1 MAAIRLIFIS
11 NFRLLVQK
19 FCHILTSFSSS
30 APQHNFPLS
39 MYTNSASLGFFIG
52 TSGLRRLFNC
62 CCVCLYLYFNWYKYG
77 CILPSS
83 LSILLFQIG
92 ANFFNKKASKA
103 NITRVTNIYVRCTVC
118 YHSVHELI
126 Q

>member
-1 MAAIRLIFIS
+1 MKEIRRPPFSIARFVVLFYHFYIFDVYFAQIKI
-11 NFRLLVQK
+11 LL
-19 FCHILTSFSSS
+19 FGLLYSSS
-30 APQHNFPLS
+30 
-39 MYTNSASLGFFIG
+39 
-52 TSGLRRLFNC
+52 GLQRLFKC
-62 CCVCLYLYFNWYKYG
+62 CCVYMYLYFNWYKYS

-103 NITRVTNIYVRCTVC
+103 NITCVTNIYMHCTVC
-118 YHSVHELI
+118 YHSVPELI